1 MFNLARCNFTG
12 TGGVNNYA
20 VFSSHAN
27 GATGNTAN
35 VLYQTFKTTTS
46 TIEFSN
52 TVVNYQFKSFD
63 TTNTAVDY
71 ANFSTDQNILL
82 TSGRQMTTDTNGM
95 FSVNASMSTS
105 NSHVSPI
112 IDLDR
117 LSVITIDND
126 IDNAGISANDIII
139 TTVGSGYTNSAASG
153 YIGTISV
160 PDLSDGTTATVNV
173 QVEVTMSVNTGE
185 GADAIISSNS
195 DYTVNATTPG
205 AFVIGEG
212 VRVVANTAGGEV
224 TQSEQS
230 GTELNH
236 YGIIS
241 DQTFFGSD
249 SSKNV
254 ATITIKTSSNNA
266 GHFSNGIIV
275 FSDSTAQDGDHTNSQ
290 VTVGS
295 NTFMAVNVVTGIVA
309 NVVPIVT
316 GSGYLTTPTVTLSSN
331 ATTNAVANIVGEDS
345 ASGGNI
351 NAKYISRRVTLEDGF
366 DASDLKVIVN
376 SYKPLG
382 TDVHLYYKVKGE
394 TDPED
399 FDSKDY
405 VLMTQETPSTLYSGN
420 EGDVKEYIYKT
431 SDEEVKY
438 TSNSVN
444 YDTFKSFAVKAIMTS
459 NNVTVVPK
467 VRDIRI
473 IALD

>member
-1 MFNLARCNFTG
+1 
-12 TGGVNNYA
+12 
-20 VFSSHAN
+20 
-27 GATGNTAN
+27 
-35 VLYQTFKTTTS
+35 
-46 TIEFSN
+46 
-52 TVVNYQFKSFD
+52 
-63 TTNTAVDY
+63 
-71 ANFSTDQNILL
+71 
-82 TSGRQMTTDTNGM
+82 
-95 FSVNASMSTS
+95 
-105 NSHVSPI
+105 
-112 IDLDR
+112 
-117 LSVITIDND
+117 
-126 IDNAGISANDIII
+126 
-139 TTVGSGYTNSAASG
+139 
-153 YIGTISV
+153 
-160 PDLSDGTTATVNV
+160 
-173 QVEVTMSVNTGE
+173 MSVNTGE

-224 TQSEQS
+224 TQSVQS

-254 ATITIKTSSNNA
+254 ATITIKTSSNNV
-266 GHFSNGIIV
+266 GHFANSIIV
-275 FSDSTAQDGDHTNSQ
+275 LSDATAQDGDHTNSQ

-295 NTFMAVNVVTGIVA
+295 NTFMAVGTVTGIVA

-366 DASDLKVIVN
+366 DACDLKVILN

-382 TDVHLYYKVKGE
+382 TDDHLFFKVKGE

-405 VLMTQETPSTLYSGN
+405 VLMTQETPSSLYSGN

-431 SDEEVKY
+431 SDEEIKY
-438 TSNSVN
+438 TSNGVN
-444 YDTFKSFAVKAIMTS
+444 YDTFKSFAVKAVMTS

>member
-1 MFNLARCNFTG
+1 MFNLVRCNFTG

-27 GATGNTAN
+27 GAAGNTAN

-52 TVVNYQFKSFD
+52 TAVNYQFKSYD

-71 ANFSTDQNILL
+71 TGFSTDQNVLL
-82 TSGRQMTTDTNGM
+82 IKSRQMTSDTNGM
-95 FSVNASMSTS
+95 FLVNASMSTS
-105 NSHVSPI
+105 NSHVSPV

-126 IDNAGISANDIII
+126 IDNAGLSANDFII
-139 TTVGSGYTNSAASG
+139 TTLGSGYTNTSAAAYS
-153 YIGTISV
+153 GTISA
-160 PDLSDGTTATVNV
+160 PDVSGGTTATVNV
-173 QVEVTMSVNTGE
+173 QVEVTLSCNTGE
-185 GADAIISSNS
+185 GADALISANS
-195 DYTVNATTPG
+195 DYTINASNPG
-205 AFVIGEG
+205 AFVVGEG
-212 VRVVANTAGGEV
+212 VRIVANTAGGEV

-230 GTELNH
+230 GDAAH
-236 YGIIS
+236 GIIS
-241 DQTFFGSD
+241 KQTFVGSD

-254 ATITIKTSSNNA
+254 ATITIKTSSNNE
-266 GHFSNGIIV
+266 GHFQNGVIV

-290 VTVGS
+290 VSVGS

-309 NVVPIVT
+309 NVVPIVS
-316 GSGYLTTPTVTLSSN
+316 GSGYLTTPTVTLSTNASTN
-331 ATTNAVANIVGEDS
+331 ATANIVGEDN

-366 DASDLKVIVN
+366 DASDLKVILN
-376 SYKPLG
+376 TYKPLG

-399 FDSKDY
+399 FDTKDY
-405 VLMTQETPSTLYSGN
+405 VIMTQETPSSLYSGS
-420 EGDVKEYIYKT
+420 EEDIKEFIYKT
-431 SDEEVKY
+431 SGEEIKY
-438 TSNSVN
+438 TSNGVN
-444 YDTFKSFAVKAIMTS
+444 YDTFKSFAVKAVMTS